1 MECPTCSSTHKP
13 FWCTRCLSKRLRIHK
28 ANQAALAAERAALA
42 EQIAAFHGSTR
53 PPSGISPTEEAFATR
68 QRIARV
74 RAEIQTA
81 QQETGRCELWLQDLR
96 RTLDLERTKLD
107 RAQSELARE
116 RISAT
121 DSMREKI
128 TAARAARKQTED
140 VLAQSR
146 RLLVRELLSIF
157 KLRKVQRRFP
167 KGAVT
172 TVTAAA
178 TPPAS
183 PVRGLHAEMK
193 MAPGGI
199 VEYRI
204 VNVPLPVF
212 SYGMNVPRERFNA
225 AIGHTVHL
233 CVLLFHYL
241 HISMPYLLASCGDR
255 SYARARHEDDSEA
268 SRRPLYLTD
277 SNADA
282 FIVGLAMLNYNV
294 AFLCHSQGVLIPI
307 YDVPNTLENL
317 VACCQAPD
325 LGREFLPESSDK
337 DPTKIKSTQPPNNEE
352 EVSLSPPAPPPPPS
366 LPPFLLE
373 FGKVVRLHVAL
384 HKRRWGVAALA
395 RLRAAARG
403 DGDGVEPSS
412 SSSLPSTAAE
422 AQHVKLLTQILDETS
437 EDEDESGEW
446 HLVDDLTSS
455 KA

>member
-1 MECPTCSSTHKP
+1 MSNLLLNAQTVLVHSVPVQ
-13 FWCTRCLSKRLRIHK
+13 K
-28 ANQAALAAERAALA
+28 ANQSALAAEREALA
-42 EQIAAFHGSTR
+42 ERIAAFHGSAR
-53 PPSGISPTEEAFATR
+53 PPSGISPAEEAFATR
-68 QRIARV
+68 QRIAKI
-74 RAEIQTA
+74 RADIQTA
-81 QQETGRCELWLQDLR
+81 QQETGRCELWLEDLR
-96 RTLDLERTKLD
+96 RTLDLQRAKID
-107 RAQSELARE
+107 RARSDLARE

-121 DSMREKI
+121 ESIREKAM
-128 TAARAARKQTED
+128 AARAARKQTAD

-167 KGAVT
+167 KGVVT
-172 TVTAAA
+172 TATAAA

-183 PVRGLHAEMK
+183 PVRGLHAEIK

-204 VNVPLPVF
+204 VNVSLPGF

-241 HISMPYLLASCGDR
+241 HISMPFLLASCGDR
-255 SYARARHEDDSEA
+255 SYARARHEDDSEV

-277 SNADA
+277 SNADG

-325 LGREFLPESSDK
+325 LGRESLPDFLIKPHR
-337 DPTKIKSTQPPNNEE
+337 DPAMFKSAQPPTTEE
-352 EVSLSPPAPPPPPS
+352 EVSLPPPTPPPPPS

-395 RLRAAARG
+395 RLRAIARG
-403 DGDGVEPSS
+403 DGDGVESS
-412 SSSLPSTAAE
+412 SSSLRPSAIAE
-422 AQHVKLLTQILDETS
+422 TQHMNLMTQILDETS

-446 HLVDDLTSS
+446 HLVDDLASS